1 MTPPPMLEYD
11 FRAISNHERY
21 NLIIGLVAPRPIA
34 LVTSLDAAGRI
45 NAAPFSAFNYM
56 GTDPVLIAI
65 GAGNRMDETDESG
78 LPKPKDTAQNIRVRG
93 EFVVNVVNESIA
105 EAMNICAIDFPH
117 GVNEL
122 AEAGLTAAPGCR
134 VAVPRIAEAPASL
147 ECREVTTV
155 EVGRSRV
162 VIGEVIY
169 VHVREEFIDPAGPY
183 VRADR
188 LHAVGRMNGLGGYVR
203 TRDAF
208 FQMPRI
214 RSADWEKKKAG
225 GSHAPPAG

>member
-1 MTPPPMLEYD
+1 MLGFD
-11 FRAISNHERY
+11 FKAISNHERY

-34 LVTSLDAAGRI
+34 LITSMDAAGRI

-56 GTDPVLIAI
+56 CTDPVLVAI
-65 GAGNRMDETDESG
+65 GAGNRPDDQADESG

-93 EFVVNVVNESIA
+93 EFVVNVVNEDIA
-105 EAMNICAIDFPH
+105 QAMNVCCLDFPH

-122 AEAGLTAAPGCR
+122 AEAGLTTVPCER

-162 VIGEVIY
+162 IIGEVVYI
-169 VHVREEFIDPAGPY
+169 HVREELIDPAGPY
-183 VRADR
+183 IRAEQM
-188 LHAVGRMNGLGGYVR
+188 HAVGRMNGAGSYVR
-203 TRDAF
+203 TRGAF
-208 FQMPRI
+208 FTMPRPKL
-214 RSADWEKKKAG
+214 ADWEKKKAG
-225 GSHAPPAG
+225 SNDVPPA